1 MLKTDKYD
9 ISLSICR
16 ITAMFFIVLCHLLPK
31 IGFGV
36 LGTVF
41 DVGVP
46 MFLLLSGYLYGGR
59 WGGGTNKWRFLAASW
74 IKICI
79 PMYLWLAA
87 IVYMYCLDKDF
98 SVLKSIP
105 VFLLNLQGSNWVADF
120 VNVPVIS
127 DMGILWF
134 FTVIM
139 LCYAMHPVMARL
151 AVKVE
156 KKLWFLLPLFVVVLA
171 AGFVGIHLNYFYIYL
186 LGFIAGRRS
195 LEVMKGN
202 QIFFIGFLAI
212 VLQMVRIAARY
223 FIDGSFLYQH
233 VVVFIAHT
241 GLAASLMLIIRYFVK
256 KNQFYRFLKKHIGQV
271 IYMDRLSVYVYIVHY
286 SFLKG
291 ILATDKIT
299 GNAFVWIPTFLL
311 MTFVTAMALKT
322 LSESL
327 IKKCN
332 HFS

>member
-1 MLKTDKYD
+1 
-9 ISLSICR
+9 
-16 ITAMFFIVLCHLLPK
+16 
-31 IGFGV
+31 
-36 LGTVF
+36 
-41 DVGVP
+41 
-46 MFLLLSGYLYGGR
+46 
-59 WGGGTNKWRFLAASW
+59 
-74 IKICI
+74 
-79 PMYLWLAA
+79 
-87 IVYMYCLDKDF
+87 
-98 SVLKSIP
+98 
-105 VFLLNLQGSNWVADF
+105 
-120 VNVPVIS
+120 
-127 DMGILWF
+127 
-134 FTVIM
+134 
-139 LCYAMHPVMARL
+139 
-151 AVKVE
+151 
-156 KKLWFLLPLFVVVLA
+156 
-171 AGFVGIHLNYFYIYL
+171 
-186 LGFIAGRRS
+186 
-195 LEVMKGN
+195 MKGN

-322 LSESL
+322 LSSLKNVIILAEKENRKQNESVNFEFRNGEQNGGACLGAPKVYDGNQSYRDNL
-327 IKKCN
+327 IAAITYACRVRD
-332 HFS
+332 